1 MTEFQNFLA
10 QGLKESG
17 IDYSDDILVK
27 CQKFYDLLLL
37 WNQKINLTS
46 LKDPKD
52 IAVKHFVDSLICLK
66 QVSFHQDDNLMDV
79 GTGAGFPG
87 VPIKIFLSGMKLT
100 LLDSLEKRC
109 RFLSNLVKTLELKQ
123 VDIIHGR
130 AEDKGR
136 ETSYREQ
143 FSLVTARAV
152 TALPILAEYCLP
164 FLKVGGCFFALKGG
178 EVHEEVEKGRK
189 AIEIMGGE
197 VAEIKYYRLPLL
209 NDARSLVIVKKT
221 CPTPGKYPR
230 KAGIPSK
237 KPIV

>member
-87 VPIKIFLSGMKLT
+87 VPIKIFLPGMKLT

-164 FLKVGGCFFALKGG
+164 FLKVGGCFL
-178 EVHEEVEKGRK
+178 H
-189 AIEIMGGE
+189 
-197 VAEIKYYRLPLL
+197 
-209 NDARSLVIVKKT
+209 
-221 CPTPGKYPR
+221 
-230 KAGIPSK
+230 
-237 KPIV
+237 